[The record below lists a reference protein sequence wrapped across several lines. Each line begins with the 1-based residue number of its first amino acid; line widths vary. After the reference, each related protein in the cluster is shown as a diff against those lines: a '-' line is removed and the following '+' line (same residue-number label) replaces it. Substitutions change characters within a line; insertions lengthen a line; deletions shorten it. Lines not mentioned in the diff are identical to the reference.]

1 MANIKSNNYRNIDC
15 RIIDDVYMDFML
27 SKAHVIE
34 HTLDKSDMATSFNFN
49 HVNDKTL
56 LSDTTWNDAITS
68 TTILENIGYTGVD
81 NGLISYEKDRI
92 NNNDFL
98 NIFTK
103 STLDLS
109 KYSDKFFITEVD
121 GNTNT
126 LNYPIEKCE
135 DYVSLKGGFY
145 QGFFKIDGD
154 KYQVLPNDINDEWNF
169 NFVLRRKDYDT
180 IPNTLN
186 HNNPNNKGIF
196 FYIGTRAE
204 NKFWELYKNNIT
216 TNPIEIST
224 DGVLDCQYTEDSYL
238 DANDCNSYFSD
249 EEYIEEQMSLDN
261 IQLTDSEG
269 FNVNE
274 KGNFKIKTDNKFIFM
289 NRTKDGYTYKNW
301 KDEYYTLTGKTD
313 SPNIN
318 YFTYLNRTKDGY
330 TYKNIHELE
339 KEHAYSYDV
348 FKDIENNALAFK
360 INDDG
365 SIGYRYLSTNCEIIE
380 EYSKSNLISLDDWY
394 NITVKIVNKPSSS
407 IECSNTK
414 GVMQL
419 YFYVNG
425 KLKFISKDLP
435 KINLRGLNDT
445 PQRQEG
451 VPYNISIGGGT
462 QGLCERIQL
471 DYYNVSDYVLPL
483 EQHFAGTFIGDIKS
497 FSFTPNRVVFSASH
511 YL

>member
-1 MANIKSNNYRNIDC
+1 
-15 RIIDDVYMDFML
+15 
-27 SKAHVIE
+27 
-34 HTLDKSDMATSFNFN
+34 
-49 HVNDKTL
+49 
-56 LSDTTWNDAITS
+56 
-68 TTILENIGYTGVD
+68 
-81 NGLISYEKDRI
+81 
-92 NNNDFL
+92 
-98 NIFTK
+98 
-103 STLDLS
+103 
-109 KYSDKFFITEVD
+109 
-121 GNTNT
+121 
-126 LNYPIEKCE
+126 
-135 DYVSLKGGFY
+135 
-145 QGFFKIDGD
+145 
-154 KYQVLPNDINDEWNF
+154 
-169 NFVLRRKDYDT
+169 
-180 IPNTLN
+180 
-186 HNNPNNKGIF
+186 
-196 FYIGTRAE
+196 
-204 NKFWELYKNNIT
+204 
-216 TNPIEIST
+216 
-224 DGVLDCQYTEDSYL
+224 
-238 DANDCNSYFSD
+238 
-249 EEYIEEQMSLDN
+249 MSLDN

-339 KEHAYSYDV
+339 KEHTYSYDV